1 MSAMAVHTHNLNVE
15 AKPKAKAK
23 PEAKPKEAKPNAKP
37 NATNAKPK
45 AKPKVRRKAPLWFKR
60 QLELRV
66 PITQLRCARARTSR
80 IRADSEGINID
91 DFNRQVAQDMD
102 FTYVEALDYIATLN
116 HVEAQDFPVAAIFK
130 PKLRIELVPPS
141 ASKTLE
147 TALTRLSEEQHMPS
161 VMTHGRQYTTGGG
174 LCAYFARVCHAL
186 HDEDASGLMRTK
198 TSIYFSK
205 GDSERNLKNDRRPR
219 IWGARDV
226 LLDGDAAFGCILV
239 NEGPFPATPDKLLH
253 CELYSALS
261 LLRRRVDNLEDQGHP
276 EETPH
281 ELAPPTVIV
290 TVAEEWPTTPED
302 EDDIDL
308 TVPEYE
314 FVPPR
319 LYIEVGKILD
329 VTEVR
334 RVQEWTVEDRAR
346 WANKLGVIMRHVLD
360 PRLGKAEATE
370 EEMLELEKS
379 AESQSESSETSTYV
393 PSEDA
398 KSSASESSASEPSS
412 AWSSPKK

>member
-1 MSAMAVHTHNLNVE
+1 MAVHTHNLNVE

-37 NATNAKPK
+37 NATN

-174 LCAYFARVCHAL
+174 LCAYFAR
-186 HDEDASGLMRTK
+186 
-198 TSIYFSK
+198 

-319 LYIEVGKILD
+319 LYVRTIRASFEDCPYPEDSDTDVVLKIEVGKILD